1 MIVGIQ
7 GTRSFNDYPVLLR
20 AMGTAF
26 SDMQKDD
33 KEILLYTA
41 GPSNIN
47 DMVLEFSN
55 VSERGLKA
63 RGIKIKTIKMPSSW
77 IESNI
82 EIFNYFVFLS
92 KPGEKPSRLVDV
104 ADAHGVDVG
113 IYRY

>member
-7 GTRSFNDYPVLLR
+7 GTRSFSDYPVLLR
-20 AMGTAF
+20 AMGTAL
-26 SDMQKDD
+26 SEMTKEDR
-33 KEILLYTA
+33 EILLYAA

-63 RGIKIKTIKMPSSW
+63 RGIKIKMIKVPASW

-82 EIFNYFVFLS
+82 NLFNYFVFLS
-92 KPGEKPSRLVDV
+92 KPGEPVSRLVDV
-104 ADAHGVDVG
+104 ADSQGVEVG